1 MSIYKLFMLQ
11 DFKLQPFLH
20 MACMSITI
28 VQLGALLVTTHLHL
42 AVIVIYRCIWL
53 INREL
58 MEMANGLRNG
68 QIVNPSRIAEL
79 HSLYS
84 QLLEINS
91 KLTAIYDYQMT
102 LLMVIFMAANILM
115 SFTAIVI
122 TSIAMFRHIRGRR
135 RKIVRFILKGVFYG
149 SLGLG
154 LFPFL
159 FNAKEKQL
167 RRSNWLIA
175 YGLVLNFAFI
185 ALLLQISKDN
195 ENSVNK
201 EILIRNPLLKY
212 IQALEGIISL
222 STACLVHLRTGWR
235 SSELGR
241 ILNELLLL
249 QHNHFKH
256 FRLDDCPKF
265 GYYVIQKF
273 LSIVFEMLS
282 SIAIYAL
289 MPGSRSFSMDSI
301 WFYLVQLNVLLLAM
315 HFHVFVI
322 HIYRFLWIINRQLLY
337 LASELRMGRRV
348 DATRV
353 ELLLWLYSRLLD
365 LNSRLTNIYDY
376 QITCTMITLL
386 GANII
391 IGFIVIILSLSVQKM
406 SLITMV
412 MMFPQAMIINL
423 WDFWLSISIC
433 DLAERTGRQTPS
445 ILRLFTDMEDLEE
458 DLERTVN
465 EFAWF
470 CSHQQL
476 RFFHCRMFYVN
487 YKTGFQMLITSI
499 LYLVFMVQFDYRNLI
514 K

>member
-1 MSIYKLFMLQ
+1 
-11 DFKLQPFLH
+11 
-20 MACMSITI
+20 
-28 VQLGALLVTTHLHL
+28 
-42 AVIVIYRCIWL
+42 
-53 INREL
+53 
-58 MEMANGLRNG
+58 
-68 QIVNPSRIAEL
+68 
-79 HSLYS
+79 
-84 QLLEINS
+84 
-91 KLTAIYDYQMT
+91 
-102 LLMVIFMAANILM
+102 
-115 SFTAIVI
+115 
-122 TSIAMFRHIRGRR
+122 MFRHIRGRR
-135 RKIVRFILKGVFYG
+135 RKIVRFILKTVFYG

-159 FNAKEKQL
+159 FDAKEKQL

-185 ALLLQISKDN
+185 ALLVQISSGN
-195 ENSVNK
+195 ENTVNK
-201 EILIRNPLLKY
+201 EIYIRNPLLKF
-212 IQALEGIISL
+212 IEALGGIISFG
-222 STACLVHLRTGWR
+222 TACLVHLQTGWR
-235 SSELGR
+235 SNELGK

-256 FRLDDCPKF
+256 FPLDDSPKF

-282 SIAIYAL
+282 SIAMYAL
-289 MPGSRSFSMDSI
+289 MPGSRTFSMDSI

-376 QITCTMITLL
+376 QITCTMITILS
-386 GANII
+386 ANII
-391 IGFIVIILSLSVQKM
+391 IGFIVIILSISVQKM
-406 SLITMV
+406 SLITMI
-412 MMFPQAMIINL
+412 MMFPQAIIINL

-433 DLAERTGRQTPS
+433 DLAERTGRQTPC
-445 ILRLFTDMEDLEE
+445 ILRLFSDMQDLEV
-458 DLERTVN
+458 DLERTIN

-487 YKTGFQMLITSI
+487 YQTGFQMLITSI
-499 LYLVFMVQFDYRNLI
+499 LYLVFMVQFDYMNLI